1 MPCQDTTQCVLFP
14 ALFRKPLVAQFDQ
27 DLASSDGGAVL
38 LGAADHRL
46 GLTDALGAC
55 LVDRRQPSK
64 VVHEL
69 PNLFAQRVFAIA
81 CGYPDANDAARLAD
95 DPIQKMLIGRD
106 AATDESLAPQS
117 TLSRFENAPSA
128 RDLLRLGETLTERV
142 IARHRRRLRRKV
154 RRVTV
159 DLDVSKDP
167 AHGFQQLTFFNGHY
181 DTRCYLPL
189 FGFLTFND
197 EPEQY
202 LFTTLLRPGN
212 APDKRGV
219 LPVLRRLLPRLRKAF
234 PKARILVRLDGGFGA
249 PEILDFLDA
258 HTRLDYVVGFGKN
271 DVLER
276 HAFDLI
282 CQAWARWREDRPPF
296 RAYGECRYA
305 ARTWP
310 HQRRVII
317 KAELVEHPG
326 RDPKENIRFVVTNLP
341 HSPRRVYAKVYCARG
356 EIENRIKELK
366 NDLAIDRTSCSRF
379 HANQL
384 RVLMTAAAYVLMQ
397 ELRFHAARITA
408 RRAQVG
414 TLREHLLKVGVRV
427 VVSVR
432 RIVLHLPRSYP
443 FVDEWQ
449 RIALALGARPG

>member
-14 ALFRKPLVAQFDQ
+14 ALFRKPLVAKFDQ

-38 LGAADHRL
+38 LGAADQRL
-46 GLTDALGAC
+46 GLTEALGAC
-55 LVDRRQPSK
+55 LLDHRQPGK
-64 VVHEL
+64 VVHGLGEIL
-69 PNLFAQRVFAIA
+69 RQRVFAIA
-81 CGYPDANDAARLAD
+81 CGYPDGNDTARLSD
-95 DPIQKMLIGRD
+95 DPIHKMLIDRD
-106 AATDESLAPQS
+106 PATGEPLASQP

-128 RDLLRLGETLTERV
+128 RELLRLGETLTEKV
-142 IARHRRRLRRKV
+142 ITRHRRRLRRKV
-154 RRVTV
+154 RRLTV

-197 EPEQY
+197 EPEQH
-202 LFTTLLRPGN
+202 LFTVLLRPGN

-219 LPVLRRLLPRLRKAF
+219 LPLLRRLLPRLRAAF

-258 HTRLDYVVGFGKN
+258 QTRLDYVVGFGKN

-276 HAFDLI
+276 QAFELI
-282 CQAWARWREDRPPF
+282 CQAWALWRQGRPPF

-317 KAELVEHPG
+317 KAEVVEHPG
-326 RDPKENIRFVVTNLP
+326 RDLKENIRFVVTNLP
-341 HSPRRVYAKVYCARG
+341 LSPRRVYAKVYCARG

-384 RVLMTAAAYVLMQ
+384 RVLMTAASYVLMQ
-397 ELRFHAARITA
+397 ELRFHTA
-408 RRAQVG
+408 RRSQVG
-414 TLREHLLKVGVRV
+414 TLREHFLKVGVRI

-443 FVDEWQ
+443 FADEWK
-449 RIALALGARPG
+449 RVALALGARPG